1 ISIISNLNLSE
12 DAIRN
17 ILKQRYSDFEL
28 ILNNNDTAKFW
39 DDRIKTSEVNGKYV
53 YNYLQ
58 DDSLKFR
65 NRNYLWNWLSEKY
78 ANELYG

>member
-1 ISIISNLNLSE
+1 M
-12 DAIRN
+12 
-17 ILKQRYSDFEL
+17 KQRYSDFEL
-28 ILNNNDTAKFW
+28 ILNNNDTAKFG